1 MKFMPTG
8 VIQRIPGKYRPYL
21 LALLGICIALLFAK
35 QIQHWFANKTPQP
48 ESKIVQIITVKE
60 AEMPSLIE
68 TVGSLTSP
76 KEVTIKAM
84 VASKINKIL
93 VESGS
98 FVKAGTE
105 LVSLVGGAEV
115 RAPFEGYLDDW
126 QVKAGDYINAG
137 EKLVHVVN
145 SDVLSITY
153 RVPEHFGPMLDLGQM
168 VQIAVRAF
176 PNKEFTGKVSFV
188 SPIVDKKTGT
198 ILVRAEIDNLD
209 QNLWSG
215 MSARARHILEIK
227 PKALV
232 VPESALSL
240 DLEGYHL
247 LVAANGVLKKEKV
260 TVGER
265 IKGRAHILS
274 GVTLGDAVVITK
286 TYELREG
293 VPVKPEEWKGD
304 W

>member
-1 MKFMPTG
+1 MPNSL
-8 VIQRIPGKYRPYL
+8 IHRIPSKYRPYL
-21 LALLGICIALLFAK
+21 LAALGIFCALLFAK
-35 QIQHWFANKTPQP
+35 QLQQWFANNSPQP

-60 AEMPSLIE
+60 AEMPSVIE

-93 VESGS
+93 VESGN

-115 RAPFEGYLDDW
+115 RAPFDGYLDDW

-137 EKLVHVVN
+137 EKLVHFVN
-145 SDVLSITY
+145 SDLLSITY
-153 RVPEHFGPMLDLGQM
+153 RVPEHYGPLLDLGQT

-176 PNKEFTGKVSFV
+176 PNKEFSGKVSFV
-188 SPIVDKKTGT
+188 SPVVDKKTGS
-198 ILVRAEIDNLD
+198 ILVRAEIDNQD

-232 VPESALSL
+232 VPESTLSL
-240 DLEGYHL
+240 DMEGYTL
-247 LVAANGVLKKEKV
+247 LVAAGGVLKKQAV

-293 VPVKPEEWKGD
+293 VPVKTEEWKGD